1 MDYKRKEHPT
11 TILFEQEQD
20 DSFIQMKRQKEIRLK
35 IRKEAIDKRKSE
47 IESDLWFDNRDKYE
61 EGYW

>member
-1 MDYKRKEHPT
+1 
-11 TILFEQEQD
+11 
-20 DSFIQMKRQKEIRLK
+20 MKRQKEIRLK
-35 IRKEAIDKRKSE
+35 IR